1 MSGRYSYGIDN
12 PPTLRRSS
20 FPQRVVRSVGVP
32 KCKTRS
38 GRTPRPPTLGCA
50 GYKCCFSAGT
60 EKQIRTARRCAPK
73 VACGS
78 IFIARALEREGRT
91 TTPVPSSEEGNYSAG
106 RLILFSLFPLSSA
119 NLVPA
124 PSHRDPLAS
133 KAPTISQTRK
143 LFIKFCVNSTLS
155 LQIFLVSSGLVR
167 GTSLTGKYLPR
178 SDLCRRSLS
187 SFAFPIFPRARLYAR
202 GISIQPK
209 GGRRFVPCCP
219 RGGGKNHLPFR

>member
-1 MSGRYSYGIDN
+1 MRSKGS
-12 PPTLRRSS
+12 LRRH
-20 FPQRVVRSVGVP
+20 F
-32 KCKTRS
+32 
-38 GRTPRPPTLGCA
+38 
-50 GYKCCFSAGT
+50 F
-60 EKQIRTARRCAPK
+60 
-73 VACGS
+73 
-78 IFIARALEREGRT
+78 ARALEREGRT